1 MIRCRFC
8 EMSCQLQGIP
18 IITNILQILVEA
30 SAFMETGDID
40 GVFGKMW
47 NKCEHQKKMEKPN
60 KQKGEK
66 NSIVNLSVEI
76 SMQNTSESKY
86 DKADRNLNLM
96 KHAKANAATT
106 HIRMLLYR
114 RGVC

>member
-30 SAFMETGDID
+30 SAFMETGGID

-47 NKCEHQKKMEKPN
+47 NKCEHQKNGKTE
-60 KQKGEK
+60 QAKGRK

-106 HIRMLLYR
+106 HIRMLL
-114 RGVC
+114 